1 MCMPRECQFP
11 AEPLLKKV
19 RPSEVERTDTSTNLA
34 SVSSTTR
41 SRKIGRSGSGA
52 EVVCR
57 RQNCT
62 ESSGAPHAA
71 MRRAVQPPSCRS
83 GGQLGGASPFCL
95 CQGVMAL
102 SPRPFFLLHP
112 RATPPRI
119 FGMGEIQVWQT
130 CVVADSAARRHA
142 KSSRGEEIQGGGP
155 WMGHGSWQVE
165 LGRQLR
171 ASAARAAD
179 EPQHRRRWLAKPAA
193 ATR

>member
-19 RPSEVERTDTSTNLA
+19 RPSEVARSDTSTGLA
-34 SVSSTTR
+34 SVSCTTR
-41 SRKIGRSGSGA
+41 SQKVGRSGSRA
-52 EVVCR
+52 EAECR

-62 ESSGAPHAA
+62 ESSGAPHA
-71 MRRAVQPPSCRS
+71 RIRKAVQSPSCRS

-95 CQGVMAL
+95 CQGAMAL
-102 SPRPFFLLHP
+102 SSCPFFLLHP

-130 CVVADSAARRHA
+130 CVIADSAARRHA
-142 KSSRGEEIQGGGP
+142 KSSGGKEIRGGGP
-155 WMGHGSWQVE
+155 RMGHGSWQAE

-171 ASAARAAD
+171 ASAA
-179 EPQHRRRWLAKPAA
+179 
-193 ATR
+193 